1 MAEENGVERELKF
14 HCADLS
20 SLREKLT
27 EGEADR
33 VSASSRED
41 NLVFDRGGEVAAK
54 GCILRLRRD
63 GKGARLTFKGPPR
76 VDESGARV
84 REERETRLEDPDAV
98 ERILEHLGF
107 EVATRYQKDREEW
120 LVGGVTV
127 CLDRTPIG
135 DFAEFEGEGSE
146 RLAERFGF
154 PAEESEPRNYLKLY
168 SDYRKEN
175 PDAPEDMVF
184 PE

>member
-1 MAEENGVERELKF
+1 MTEQSGEERELKF
-14 HCADLS
+14 HCPDLS
-20 SLREKLT
+20 SLREKL
-27 EGEADR
+27 GAAEADR

-41 NLVFDRGGEVAAK
+41 NLVFDRDGEIRGA

-63 GKGARLTFKGPPR
+63 AKGARLTFKGPPR
-76 VDESGARV
+76 FESGTKV
-84 REERETRLEDPDAV
+84 REERETRIQEFGAMQK
-98 ERILEHLGF
+98 ILEHLGF
-107 EVATRYQKDREEW
+107 SVSTRYQKDREEW

-135 DFAEFEGEGSE
+135 DFAEFEGEGAE

-154 PAEESEPRNYLKLY
+154 PASEAEPRNYLELY
-168 SDYRKEN
+168 ADYRKEN
-175 PDAPEDMVF
+175 PEAPEDMVF

>member
-1 MAEENGVERELKF
+1 MADEEGVERELKF
-14 HCADLS
+14 PCPDLA
-20 SLREKLT
+20 SLREKLG
-27 EGEADR
+27 EAEADR

-41 NLVFDRGGEVAAK
+41 NLVFDRKGEIRGR

-63 GKGARLTFKGPPR
+63 AKGARLTFKGAPHF
-76 VDESGARV
+76 EEGTKV
-84 REERETRLEDPDAV
+84 REERETKVDDFAAMR
-98 ERILEHLGF
+98 RILEHLGF
-107 EVATRYQKDREEW
+107 TVVTRYQKDREEW

-135 DFAEFEGEGSE
+135 DYTEFEGEGAE

-154 PAEESEPRNYLKLY
+154 AIAEAEPRNYLQLY
-168 SDYRKEN
+168 ADFREEN

-184 PE
+184 GE

>member
-1 MAEENGVERELKF
+1 MTDESAVERELKF
-14 HCADLS
+14 HCPDMA
-20 SLREKLT
+20 SLREKLV
-27 EGEADR
+27 EAEAER

-41 NLVFDRGGEVAAK
+41 NLVFDRDGEILAA

-63 GKGARLTFKGPPR
+63 AKGARLTFKGPPTF
-76 VDESGARV
+76 EEGTKV
-84 REERETRLEDPDAV
+84 REERETKVGDFDATQ
-98 ERILEHLGF
+98 RILEHLGF
-107 EVATRYQKDREEW
+107 SVSRRYQKDREEC

-135 DFAEFEGEGSE
+135 DFAEFEGERAQ

-154 PAEESEPRNYLKLY
+154 PAEESEPRNYLQLY
-168 SDYRKEN
+168 SDYREEN